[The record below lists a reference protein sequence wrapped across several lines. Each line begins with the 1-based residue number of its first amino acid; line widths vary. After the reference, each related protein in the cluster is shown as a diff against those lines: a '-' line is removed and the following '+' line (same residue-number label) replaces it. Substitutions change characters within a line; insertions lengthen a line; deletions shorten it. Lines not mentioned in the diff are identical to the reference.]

1 MGLRPTAII
10 FFSSHDGDGLTFTP
24 LTILAVYLG
33 QRSGFSTATD
43 IRLFI
48 SPSDSFTDI
57 SGYLNLPPVKADT
70 SLAIPITLWQSER
83 LGVRSASMTWSSS
96 MDSMTFVSRP
106 AIVNSFDNS
115 EGECL
120 NSTNSLSHLY
130 VIFISYFRTRIS
142 RIDKFHELISILLD
156 SIPYLWHSL
165 IRVICVLL
173 FLKLFQKSKER
184 RTQIT
189 RINECHK

>member
-83 LGVRSASMTWSSS
+83 LGVRSTSIAWSPSPPPTS
-96 MDSMTFVSRP
+96 PPCEGGDKRGVVSRP
-106 AIVNSFDNS
+106 AIVRSLHNS
-115 EGECL
+115 EDERS
-120 NSTNSLSHLY
+120 NSTNSLSQLY
-130 VIFISYFRTRIS
+130 VIFILKISHRDAEAQKKINYF
-142 RIDKFHELISILLD
+142 L
-156 SIPYLWHSL
+156 
-165 IRVICVLL
+165 
-173 FLKLFQKSKER
+173 
-184 RTQIT
+184 
-189 RINECHK
+189 